1 MAAKVRVFSV
11 VSVELELRGG
21 ESPQLTVIAHGYV
34 VSSGWSDA
42 ELVPLEKKLSADGIL
57 DLDFVATPPG
67 QFDMPVLSPVSAV
80 LEWKSGDVGRL
91 MGVRVVARTNEIVK
105 LAVRDAAREAKP
117 PIGETT
123 QIAGEGQH
131 PHFAAAMTTTLLGE
145 EGGGLPPT
153 HLLGEH
159 GGGYPPT
166 TLMLGEEGG
175 GYPPTTKMLGEE
187 GGGYPPTTQML
198 GEEGGGY
205 PPTTLMLG
213 EEGGGYPP
221 TTKMLGEE
229 GGGLPPTTH
238 MLGEEGGG
246 LPPTTHMLG
255 EEGGG
260 LPPTTH
266 MLGEEGGGLPPTTQ
280 MLGEEGGGLPPG
292 QAEAAHKS
300 TMTTLALGEE
310 EGGGGTVFTTLAL
323 GEEGTTA
330 PWFEEM
336 MPGPVI
342 PQDPTTQIAGE
353 AWYDPANQNPLGRR

>member
-1 MAAKVRVFSV
+1 MVGRGGRDDRGRSWQGEDDRAAKVRVFSV

-21 ESPQLTVIAHGYV
+21 EAPQLTAIAHGYV
-34 VSSGWSDA
+34 VSSGWSDV
-42 ELVPLEKKLSADGIL
+42 ELVPLERKLSADGIL
-57 DLDFVATPPG
+57 DLDFVAMPPG
-67 QFDMPVLSPVSAV
+67 EFDMPVLSPVSAV
-80 LEWKSGDVGRL
+80 LEWKTSEVGRL
-91 MGVRVVARTNEIVK
+91 MGVRVVSRTNEITK
-105 LAVRDAAREAKP
+105 LVVRSPAQSTKQ

-131 PHFAAAMTTTLLGE
+131 PHFAAEAAFTTTILGE

-159 GGGYPPT
+159 GGGFPPT
-166 TLMLGEEGG
+166 TH
-175 GYPPTTKMLGEE
+175 
-187 GGGYPPTTQML
+187 
-198 GEEGGGY
+198 
-205 PPTTLMLG
+205 
-213 EEGGGYPP
+213 
-221 TTKMLGEE
+221 MLGEE

-266 MLGEEGGGLPPTTQ
+266 MLGEEGGGLPPTTH

-292 QAEAAHKS
+292 GQAEAAQRS

-310 EGGGGTVFTTLAL
+310 GGGGGTVLTTLVV

-342 PQDPTTQIAGE
+342 QPTGLLGEQGGGQQNPTTQMVGE
-353 AWYDPANQNPLGRR
+353 GWYDPANQNPLGRR